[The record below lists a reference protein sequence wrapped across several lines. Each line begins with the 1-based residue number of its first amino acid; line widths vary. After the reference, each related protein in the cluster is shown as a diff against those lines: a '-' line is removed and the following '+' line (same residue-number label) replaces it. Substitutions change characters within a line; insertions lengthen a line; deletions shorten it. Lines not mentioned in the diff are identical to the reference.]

1 MHVHADMFG
10 ARQKGVFL
18 SGKVRALK
26 TLLQRGPFILRQIT
40 RHLAISTR
48 LDWPPRSL
56 LSEIL
61 YTAKRMRLH
70 TDLWICPEDAGGK
83 NGFGEA

>member
-1 MHVHADMFG
+1 MFG

-18 SGKVRALK
+18 SREVRALK
-26 TLLQRGPFILRQIT
+26 TLPHWGPFILRQIS
-40 RHLAISTR
+40 RHLATA

-61 YTAKRMRLH
+61 YTANRMRLH
-70 TDLWICPEDAGGK
+70 TDLRICPEDVGGK
-83 NGFGEA
+83 NGFGLELSSLALL